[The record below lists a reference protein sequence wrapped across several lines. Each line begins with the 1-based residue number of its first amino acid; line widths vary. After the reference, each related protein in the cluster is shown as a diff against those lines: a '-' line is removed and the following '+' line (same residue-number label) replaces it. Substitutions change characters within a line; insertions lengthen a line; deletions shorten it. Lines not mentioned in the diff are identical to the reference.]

1 MSLSKE
7 RCFAC
12 KKEFEYGPDK
22 YCDVFCPNC
31 GVINSFY
38 DPDLAVDKEIK
49 PTIHPDCEEC
59 QKLFDGPIPAHYCS
73 ICSKKQ
79 APQKKEEEVIDY
91 GQEKYQGRYVFMPLM
106 GEEAEF
112 EIVEI
117 KEVKSENSKMNFKD
131 KVPVM
136 ANGEQVVDDDGDPV
150 FKEKDLGYHVEATLK
165 NGKILSIGSL
175 SQLQQ
180 VFKKFNIQDGDH
192 VIVKHLDK
200 GKWSVEKTNDP
211 TS

>member
-7 RCFAC
+7 ICFAC

-38 DPDLAVDKEIK
+38 DPMLAVDKEVK
-49 PTIHPDCEEC
+49 STIHPDCEEC
-59 QKLFDGPIPAHYCS
+59 QKLFDGPIPVHYCS
-73 ICSKKQ
+73 ICSKKPTQ
-79 APQKKEEEVIDY
+79 PKEEEMIDY

-180 VFKKFNIQDGDH
+180 VFKKNEIQDGNH
-192 VIVKHLDK
+192 IIVKHIDK
-200 GKWSVEKTNDP
+200 GKWVVTKL
-211 TS
+211 

>member
-1 MSLSKE
+1 M
-7 RCFAC
+7 
-12 KKEFEYGPDK
+12 
-22 YCDVFCPNC
+22 
-31 GVINSFY
+31 
-38 DPDLAVDKEIK
+38 
-49 PTIHPDCEEC
+49 
-59 QKLFDGPIPAHYCS
+59 
-73 ICSKKQ
+73 
-79 APQKKEEEVIDY
+79 IDY

-180 VFKKFNIQDGDH
+180 VFKKNEIQDGNH
-192 VIVKHLDK
+192 IIVKHIDK
-200 GKWSVEKTNDP
+200 GKWVVTKL
-211 TS
+211 